1 MTRQDF
7 NFKIGDLMDKG
18 HRLQAVKFVYSST
31 GMYLKESKELLD
43 NHYNHLYCDIWK
55 SLPEEAKEHLKLYKE

>member
-1 MTRQDF
+1 
-7 NFKIGDLMDKG
+7 MDKG